1 VRVSREPP
9 RPPGKIALVSQQQEG
24 GRHAYQRRG
33 HGAGVPQ
40 RHTFPVGPLHCRTVR
55 PTDCF
60 VKEVDARC
68 CRFTIRPQPGPVVAW
83 SACRRLA
90 CNSSAA
96 DLRQS
101 PSGRPLRRP
110 SDRLKP
116 TPQGA
121 RPRRRE
127 QVLRRASIRAAPTVR
142 QCTFAAV
149 PVLQYFICRGTRSA
163 RKGYA
168 VVVIIP
174 LYDEDPLERKMTP
187 FVTYGLIAINVVVFL
202 FELTLTPTADADFI
216 RTFGL
221 VPAALRDLWP
231 PGTFPPV
238 LTFFTYPFL
247 HGGWVHIGG
256 NMLFL
261 WVFGDN
267 VEDAV
272 GHGRFVLF
280 YALCGVAGGVAYV
293 LSVPTSMAPLE
304 GASGAIAGV
313 VAAYLM
319 LRPCAKI
326 EMFVFVFPVAMA
338 AYWVLTA
345 WIVLQVIHVL
355 GHSDDSV
362 AWWAHVGGL
371 TAGALL
377 ILGMRRPNVRLF
389 DCRRPP
395 RAA

>member
-1 VRVSREPP
+1 MRDAAGSPSASIGAGDPAARAALFGYATRARQICVRCRTAAPRSPSQRSPLAPGHSVREP
-9 RPPGKIALVSQQQEG
+9 L
-24 GRHAYQRRG
+24 H
-33 HGAGVPQ
+33 GVP
-40 RHTFPVGPLHCRTVR
+40 
-55 PTDCF
+55 
-60 VKEVDARC
+60 
-68 CRFTIRPQPGPVVAW
+68 IRP
-83 SACRRLA
+83 
-90 CNSSAA
+90 
-96 DLRQS
+96 
-101 PSGRPLRRP
+101 
-110 SDRLKP
+110 
-116 TPQGA
+116 
-121 RPRRRE
+121 
-127 QVLRRASIRAAPTVR
+127 APTVR
-142 QCTFAAV
+142 QSTFAGV
-149 PVLQYFICRGTRSA
+149 PVLQYLIGRDTRTA

-168 VVVIIP
+168 VLVIIP

-187 FVTYGLIAINVVVFL
+187 FVTYGLIAINFAVFL
-202 FELTLTPTADADFI
+202 FELTLTPTANANFI

-231 PGTFPPV
+231 PGVFPPV
-238 LTFFTYPFL
+238 LTFLTYPFL
-247 HGGWVHIGG
+247 HAGWIHIGG

-345 WIVLQVIHVL
+345 WIVMQVIHVL

-371 TAGALL
+371 AAGALL

-395 RAA
+395 RVV